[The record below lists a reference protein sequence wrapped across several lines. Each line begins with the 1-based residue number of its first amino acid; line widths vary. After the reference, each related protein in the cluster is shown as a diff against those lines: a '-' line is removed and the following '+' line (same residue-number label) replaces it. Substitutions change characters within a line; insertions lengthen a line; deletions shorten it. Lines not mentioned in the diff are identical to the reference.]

1 MSARINFKK
10 GSMEEML
17 LLHELH
23 SGGDCYGYQ
32 LSQLIKEI
40 SGGEL
45 NFPVGSLYPALYKLI
60 DNKYITDYKKQA
72 GKRLV
77 RVYYHIEPSGEERLE
92 VLKAEYY
99 ATHRSVQLV
108 LEHDFSENVN
118 EGDEE
123 ESE

>member
-1 MSARINFKK
+1 MSTQINFKK
-10 GSMEEML
+10 GSMEML
-17 LLHELH
+17 LLHVLH
-23 SGGDCYGYQ
+23 SGGDSYGYQ

-72 GKRLV
+72 GKRLM

-92 VLKAEYY
+92 TLKAEYY
-99 ATHRSVQLV
+99 ATHRSVHLL
-108 LEHDFSENVN
+108 LEHDFSGDIKK
-118 EGDEE
+118 GDEE
-123 ESE
+123 SE

>member
-1 MSARINFKK
+1 M
-10 GSMEEML
+10 
-17 LLHELH
+17 
-23 SGGDCYGYQ
+23 
-32 LSQLIKEI
+32 
-40 SGGEL
+40 
-45 NFPVGSLYPALYKLI
+45 
-60 DNKYITDYKKQA
+60 
-72 GKRLV
+72 